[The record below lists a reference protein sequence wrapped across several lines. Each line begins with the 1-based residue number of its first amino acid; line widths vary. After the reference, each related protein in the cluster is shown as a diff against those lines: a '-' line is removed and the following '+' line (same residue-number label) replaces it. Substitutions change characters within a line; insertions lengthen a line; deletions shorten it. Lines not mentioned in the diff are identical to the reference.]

1 MGSPTPPKPAKLF
14 AALLAPSEHLFERVE
29 ARLSALWGA
38 VEAASAV
45 FAWELT
51 DYYAE
56 EMGPGLKRRFVAFA
70 PLISPETLPEAKLAA
85 ISVETEYRSTSCER
99 RGRAVNIDPG
109 YLDVGK
115 IVLASTKD
123 ASHRLYLGRGIYG
136 EITLLYQSGSYRPL
150 DYTYADYR
158 WPQTIAFFNS
168 VRAGYLNQLKRE
180 LSAGLR

>member
-1 MGSPTPPKPAKLF
+1 MGSPTQPKPVKLF
-14 AALLAPSEHLFERVE
+14 AALLAPSEQLFERVE
-29 ARLSALWGA
+29 ARLGDLWGT

-45 FAWELT
+45 FDWEMT

-70 PLISPETLPEAKLAA
+70 PLISPEELPEAKLAA
-85 ISVETEYRSTSCER
+85 TSVEAAYRSTSGER
-99 RGRAVNIDPG
+99 RGRTVNIDPG

-115 IVLASTKD
+115 VVLASTKN
-123 ASHRLYLGRGIYG
+123 ASHRLYLGQGIYG
-136 EITLLYQSGSYRPL
+136 EITLLYQGGSYRPL

-158 WPQTIAFFNS
+158 WPQTLSFFS
-168 VRAGYLNQLKRE
+168 GLRAGYLNQLKRE